1 MFRNLWDCKHEQKHT
16 KLFWSFLVLK
26 VVKCLPRTPPS
37 TSWGWTYFGSFLSI
51 PPSQNQ
57 SVQSLWGWES
67 LCGTSS
73 VPYLLH
79 WTVLL
84 QSTATLVYLCTAE
97 VSKTNQTICYL
108 KAIRLT
114 CVVIQKFSAM
124 AEQNLVE
131 GKMFWEAE
139 VWHNEMCLSLS
150 EPLQNYTQ
158 RFLRR
163 HGEALLKTWASGY
176 SPQERKIT
184 SQMSSRQQWE
194 YMERKWRLLL
204 RKRLQQCHSFRRNQ
218 IRLDFSTLKSIYSA

>member
-1 MFRNLWDCKHEQKHT
+1 M
-16 KLFWSFLVLK
+16 
-26 VVKCLPRTPPS
+26 KCLPRTPPN
-37 TSWGWTYFGSFLSI
+37 TSWGCKFVGSFPSI
-51 PPSQNQ
+51 PPSRNQ

-79 WTVLL
+79 WTVLV

-108 KAIRLT
+108 KAVRLT
-114 CVVIQKFSAM
+114 SVVIQRFSAM

-131 GKMFWEAE
+131 GNMFWETE

-158 RFLRR
+158 CFLRR

-194 YMERKWRLLL
+194 YMKSKWRLLL
-204 RKRLQQCHSFRRNQ
+204 KSFASPEKMTPVMSQ
-218 IRLDFSTLKSIYSA
+218 FQKKSDKIRLKEQLVSLIKKYFKIHFSVHNATVLQVFFS